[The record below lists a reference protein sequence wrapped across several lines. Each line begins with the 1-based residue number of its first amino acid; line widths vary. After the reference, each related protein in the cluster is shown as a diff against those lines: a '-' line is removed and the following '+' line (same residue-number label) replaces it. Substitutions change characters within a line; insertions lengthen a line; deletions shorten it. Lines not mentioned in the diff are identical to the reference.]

1 MRRGPSWAGFLGW
14 MVGGAV
20 LCLAT
25 LSLNLFAAVPVVI
38 IVILTIVRPALFT
51 SAFGLLS
58 GVGVIAL
65 YVAFLQRQGPG
76 TVCWE
81 TTTASGCDEYLNPWP
96 WLIAG
101 LVLVVAGVVAHSNR
115 MRRVGSA
122 SS

>member
-25 LSLNLFAAVPVVI
+25 LSLNLFAAVPMVI

-65 YVAFLQRQGPG
+65 YVAFLQ
-76 TVCWE
+76 
-81 TTTASGCDEYLNPWP
+81 YLNLWP

-115 MRRVGSA
+115 MRGTGPPSSA
-122 SS
+122 STPG